1 MGYAGHMTAHSQA
14 NQAIAELEARLV
26 TAPAHERVAL
36 LHALSQEYLYSNL
49 DRALGL
55 AEEAHGLAQAQGDAL
70 DLAESIFAVGRAQ
83 LALANYRAALAYLE
97 TALSR
102 FCALGDTSGEQRSLV
117 RIADVYL
124 DLGRCTEALE
134 RYLHGLRLA
143 QELGDRREEA
153 ACLNNLGMVYEELA
167 DYGQATASF
176 LASLQLGDERNR
188 GAALANLGE
197 VCRKTGR
204 DEEALAYHSQALTV
218 AQRIASPYLEAAA
231 MTCLGHDLY
240 SLGRFKEAL
249 DHFRDAQAKLKM
261 MNDRRYEL
269 DALRGLGLT
278 HNKLR
283 EYGRAIGYH
292 REAAVL
298 AQGLGHPQG
307 EAAALINL
315 GEAHLAAGD
324 SIRALRAA
332 GEALVIAE
340 GFDLKRP
347 LYEAHELLS
356 HIHRQNAGYEAALN
370 HFERFHQV
378 REEVRSHETE
388 QRTRALLAQFEVE
401 KAQQETEIYQLKN
414 EELAR
419 LNQTLQETDRQKT
432 ELLGQVE
439 QQAEVLSQLVR
450 EDALTGLYNRRYLDE
465 RLDRE
470 VSRARRFGHELS
482 VAICDLDHFK
492 EVNDRFSHAVGD
504 RVLKVVAALFSAHT
518 REVDTVA
525 RYGGEEFV
533 LVLPETSLS
542 GALAVCEKVRSA
554 IEGYPWHTLQPGLA
568 VTVSVG
574 VAGGHVKTGTN
585 EFLLQAD
592 EQLYEAKRR
601 GRNQV
606 RS

>member
-1 MGYAGHMTAHSQA
+1 MGYAGRMAAHAQA
-14 NQAIAELEARLV
+14 IQTIAELKARLV
-26 TAPAHERVAL
+26 TAPGHERVAL
-36 LHALSQEYLYSNL
+36 LHALSQEYLYSDL
-49 DRALGL
+49 DRALAL
-55 AEEAHGLAQAQGDAL
+55 AAEAHGLAQAQGDAL
-70 DLAESIFAVGRAQ
+70 GLAESIFAVGRAQ
-83 LALANYRAALAYLE
+83 LALANYQAALAYLE
-97 TALSR
+97 TALSH
-102 FCALGDTSGEQRSLV
+102 FSVLGDTSGEQRSLV

-134 RYLHGLRLA
+134 HYLHGLRLA
-143 QELGDRREEA
+143 RELGDQREEA

-188 GAALANLGE
+188 AAALANLGE

-204 DEEALAYHSQALTV
+204 DEEALGYHSQALAV
-218 AQRIASPYLEAAA
+218 AQRIGSPYLEAAA
-231 MTCLGHDLY
+231 ITCLGHDLY
-240 SLGRFKEAL
+240 SLGRLVEAL

-278 HNKLR
+278 NNKLR

-298 AQGLGHPQG
+298 AQKLGHPQG

-324 SIRALRAA
+324 SVQALRAA
-332 GEALVIAE
+332 DEAVVIAE

-356 HIHRQNAGYEAALN
+356 QIYRQNADYEVALS
-370 HFERFHQV
+370 HFESFHRV

-388 QRTRALLAQFEVE
+388 QRTRALLAQHEVE
-401 KAQQETEIYQLKN
+401 KAQQETEIYRLKN
-414 EELAR
+414 EELAQ

-432 ELLGQVE
+432 ELLSRVE
-439 QQAEVLSQLVR
+439 QQAEVLAQLVR

-465 RLDRE
+465 QLDKE

-504 RVLKVVAALFSAHT
+504 QVLKVVATLFSAHT

-542 GALAVCEKVRSA
+542 GALAVCDKVCSA
-554 IEGYPWHTLQPGLA
+554 VEGYPWHTLQPGLA

-574 VAGGHVKTGTN
+574 VAGGRVKTGTN

-592 EQLYEAKRR
+592 EQLYEAKRG